1 MPQRLRRVAS
11 RFERNKGRKEF
22 GRFIALPCTVID
34 SPAFL
39 TLPVLARA
47 LYVDMRR
54 QFKGAN
60 NGLIVATQST
70 LERYGWPRST
80 VRKYLPLLIER
91 ELITQTRQGGIA
103 SMSKICCLYAF
114 TDLDIV
120 SVPTKQVRAQQATHG
135 YRRWELRS

>member
-1 MPQRLRRVAS
+1 MPS

-22 GRFIALPCTVID
+22 GRFIALPCSVID

-39 TLPVLARA
+39 TLPALARA
-47 LYVDMRR
+47 LYVDLRR
-54 QFKGAN
+54 QYKGQN
-60 NGLIVATQST
+60 NGLVDATQTT
-70 LERYGWPRST
+70 LERLGWPRST

-91 ELITQTRQGGIA
+91 ELIVQTRQGGIA
-103 SMSKICCLYAF
+103 SMSKICCLYGF

-135 YRRWELRS
+135 YRRWEPRN

>member
-39 TLPVLARA
+39 TLPALARA

-54 QFKGAN
+54 QFKGQN
-60 NGLIVATQST
+60 NGLIDATQTT
-70 LERYGWPRST
+70 LERLGWPRST

-91 ELITQTRQGGIA
+91 ELIVQTRQGGIA
-103 SMSKICCLYAF
+103 SMSKICCLYGF

-135 YRRWELRS
+135 YRHWKPP

>member
-22 GRFIALPCTVID
+22 GRFIALPCSVID

-39 TLPVLARA
+39 TLPALARA
-47 LYVDMRR
+47 LYVDLRR
-54 QFKGAN
+54 QYKGAN
-60 NGLIVATQST
+60 NGLLDATQTT
-70 LERYGWPRST
+70 LEKLNWPRSP

-91 ELITQTRQGGIA
+91 ELIVQTRQGGIA
-103 SMSKICCLYAF
+103 SMSKICCLYGF

-135 YRRWELRS
+135 YRRLKPCN

>member
-1 MPQRLRRVAS
+1 MAS

-22 GRFIALPCTVID
+22 GRFIALPCSVID

-39 TLPVLARA
+39 TLPTLARA

-60 NGLIVATQST
+60 NGLIDATQTT
-70 LERYGWPRST
+70 LDRYGWPRST
-80 VRKYLPLLIER
+80 VRKYLPMLIER

-103 SMSKICCLYAF
+103 SMSKICCLYGF

-120 SVPTKQVRAQQATHG
+120 SVPTKQVKAQQATHG
-135 YRRWELRS
+135 YRRWEPCN

>member
-1 MPQRLRRVAS
+1 MARDKRARVT
-11 RFERNKGRKEF
+11 GRKEF
-22 GRFIALPCTVID
+22 GRFIALPCSVID

-54 QFKGAN
+54 QFKGQN
-60 NGLIVATQST
+60 NGLIDATQTT
-70 LERYGWPRST
+70 LVRLGWPRST

-91 ELITQTRQGGIA
+91 ELIVQTRQGGIA
-103 SMSKICCLYAF
+103 SMSKICCLYGF